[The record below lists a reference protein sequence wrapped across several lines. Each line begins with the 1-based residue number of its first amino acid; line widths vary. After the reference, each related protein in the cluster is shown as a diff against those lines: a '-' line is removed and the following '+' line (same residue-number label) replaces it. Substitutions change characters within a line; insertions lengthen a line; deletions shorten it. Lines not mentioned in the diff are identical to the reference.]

1 MSLTFNP
8 YGLSLYE
15 YKGGKNKFS
24 TSVYHLDDS
33 YGASIGQGDPVNL
46 GQGGTIN
53 VYTPSSQPGSPF
65 FPSAISQTLGQA
77 ISFSWITPN
86 GVSMKDQ
93 PYWPAGTKTLN
104 SIGAY
109 VTVADLPMNVYK
121 IQANSALGTAAF
133 PCLFDNYNL
142 SNCLNTSLPNART
155 SQSTAYLDVGT
166 SVPTTNYWLTAK
178 IVGLAPS
185 SITGGPNA
193 WSDTYPEVLI
203 IINNHAFK
211 CGTNGTNV

>member
-1 MSLTFNP
+1 MSLTLAP

-24 TSVYHLDDS
+24 TSVYHLADS
-33 YGASIGQGDPVNL
+33 YGASIGQGDPVNIGL
-46 GQGGTIN
+46 YGSIN
-53 VYTPSSQPGSPF
+53 VSTPSNAPTPPYPAQSFSQV
-65 FPSAISQTLGQA
+65 LGQA
-77 ISFSWITPN
+77 VSFSWITPN

-104 SIGAY
+104 SVGAS

-121 IQANSALGTAAF
+121 IQANAPCGTAVAPF
-133 PCLFDNYNL
+133 LFYNFDF
-142 SNCLNTSLPNART
+142 SNCLSTSLPNPRT
-155 SQSTAYLDVGT
+155 SQSTAYLDINTGVN
-166 SVPTTNYWLTAK
+166 TTNYWLAAK

-193 WSDTYPEVLI
+193 WSDPYPEVLI
-203 IINNHAFK
+203 TINNHAFK
-211 CGTNGTNV
+211 SGTNGANS